1 MMESRVVLFPVSIR
15 IYCSFFF
22 FFVWNGISEFSQF
35 FYRVYS
41 PSFPFL
47 LLYFCSIR
55 A

>member
-1 MMESRVVLFPVSIR
+1 MMESRVVLFPVSFR
-15 IYCSFFF
+15 IYLFFF
-22 FFVWNGISEFSQF
+22 FFVWNEISEFSQF